1 MQKTFGISTKL
12 YLGFA
17 LIVAG
22 MLVVAFFSIAKIS
35 FLNTTLTTISGENAQ
50 ISRQA
55 IDFRGSI
62 HDRSIL
68 IRDVVLIKDEQ
79 DLQKTLDKIKELEQN
94 YARAE
99 DNLNNILSKGGG
111 NAEVKAMY
119 ADIEK
124 TKLVTIQTYNKI
136 IDYVVNKHDIDS
148 ATKLL
153 LDSARD
159 QFILWLAQTNKLIDY
174 QELTNRKL
182 TEIAVKETQSSEV
195 TMIIIAIIVLILS
208 AIIVYFIVR
217 FIKHSV
223 GGEPDDVNKI
233 ITEVANGNLT
243 QKIQVK
249 YQHSILDVVVK
260 MQEQLRSIVRKVIIL
275 SDELSTK
282 ADLVVEKI
290 NETQESVNFQE
301 KTSKESALKIREVSQ
316 KTQNVS
322 QIALETEQNSKNTT
336 EVCQN
341 NRQSAEDTA
350 SQMENIASNASKVSE
365 QINLLSEHAKTIGTS
380 TELISEITDQ
390 TNLLALNAAIEAAR
404 AGEVGRGFAVV
415 ADEIRKL
422 AEKTG
427 EATKQIAMIN
437 KKIQEETLATVGVI
451 EESLPLIA
459 QGKTLSEEV
468 RDNVDLIFNQAN
480 DSLIKAQG
488 VSYEVHEQVKMMEE
502 IEEKIILVADISN
515 KTQEA
520 VNENK
525 EAMNELKN
533 ISDKL
538 QSEMKIF
545 KL

>member
-208 AIIVYFIVR
+208 AIIAYFIVR

-427 EATKQIAMIN
+427 EATNQIAMIN
-437 KKIQEETLATVGVI
+437 KKIQEETLATVEVI

-520 VNENK
+520 VSENK

-533 ISDKL
+533 ISNKL

>member
-22 MLVVAFFSIAKIS
+22 MLVVAFFSIVKIG
-35 FLNTTLTTISGENAQ
+35 FLNTTLRTVSGENGQ

-68 IRDVVLIKDEQ
+68 IRDVVLIKDRQ
-79 DLQKTLDKIKELEQN
+79 DLQKTLDKIKELEQT

-99 DNLNNILSKGGG
+99 DNLNDILSKGGG

-124 TKLVTIQTYNKI
+124 TKLITIQTYNKI
-136 IDYVVNKHDIDS
+136 IDYVVNQHDIDS
-148 ATKLL
+148 ASKLL

-174 QELTNRKL
+174 QELTNQKL
-182 TEIAVKETQSSEV
+182 TEIAVKETQSSEI
-195 TMIIIAIIVLILS
+195 TMIVIVIIVLILS
-208 AIIVYFIVR
+208 AIIAYFIVR

-260 MQEQLRSIVRKVIIL
+260 MQEQLRSIVRKVIVL

-282 ADLVVEKI
+282 ADLVVDKI

-322 QIALETEQNSKNTT
+322 EIALQTEQNSKNTT
-336 EVCQN
+336 EVCKN
-341 NRQSAEDTA
+341 NRQSAENTA
-350 SQMENIASNASKVSE
+350 SQMENIALNASKASE

-427 EATKQIAMIN
+427 EATNQIAMIN
-437 KKIQEETLATVGVI
+437 KKIQEETLTTVGAI
-451 EESLPLIA
+451 EESLPLIT
-459 QGKTLSEEV
+459 QGKILSEEV
-468 RDNVDLIFNQAN
+468 RDNVDLIFNQAKN
-480 DSLIKAQG
+480 SLINAQS
-488 VSYEVHEQVKMMEE
+488 VNQEIYEQVKMMEE

-520 VNENK
+520 VSENK
-525 EAMNELKN
+525 EAMNELKI

>member
-22 MLVVAFFSIAKIS
+22 MLVVAFFSITKIS

-68 IRDVVLIKDEQ
+68 IRDVVLIKDGQ

-350 SQMENIASNASKVSE
+350 SQMENIASNSSKVSE
-365 QINLLSEHAKTIGTS
+365 QINLLSEHAKTIGTT

-520 VNENK
+520 VSENK

>member
-427 EATKQIAMIN
+427 EATNQIAMIN

-520 VNENK
+520 VSENK

>member
-350 SQMENIASNASKVSE
+350 SQMENIASNSSKVSE

-520 VNENK
+520 VSENK

>member
-79 DLQKTLDKIKELEQN
+79 DLKKTLDKIKELEQN

-350 SQMENIASNASKVSE
+350 SQMENIASNSSKVSE

-520 VNENK
+520 VSENK

>member
-22 MLVVAFFSIAKIS
+22 MLVVAFFSIAKIG

-79 DLQKTLDKIKELEQN
+79 DLKKTLDKIKELEQN

-350 SQMENIASNASKVSE
+350 SQMENIASNSSKVSE
-365 QINLLSEHAKTIGTS
+365 QINLLSEHAKTIGTT

-520 VNENK
+520 VSENK

>member
-520 VNENK
+520 VSENK

>member
-22 MLVVAFFSIAKIS
+22 MLVVAFFSIAKIG

-79 DLQKTLDKIKELEQN
+79 DLKKTLDKIKELEQN

-520 VNENK
+520 VSENK

>member
-124 TKLVTIQTYNKI
+124 TKLVAIQTYNKI

-208 AIIVYFIVR
+208 AIIAYFIVR

-427 EATKQIAMIN
+427 EATNQIAMIN
-437 KKIQEETLATVGVI
+437 KKIQEETLATVEVI

-520 VNENK
+520 VSENK

-533 ISDKL
+533 ISNKL

-545 KL
+545 KF